1 MLGPTDRPN
10 ANLALAD
17 ASVRPFRMLGNCSPI
32 VGTGRAYRSG
42 HGDPDPPGR
51 DDTGTV
57 GNVFGPA
64 I

>member
-17 ASVRPFRMLGNCSPI
+17 ASVRPFRMLVNRGSI
-32 VGTGRAYRSG
+32 VGSRRAYRSG
-42 HGDPDPPGR
+42 YGDPDPPGR
-51 DDTGTV
+51 EDTATV
-57 GNVFGPA
+57 GNVFDSA